1 MEPEPTIQ
9 QTRTRKVTMAATQG
23 DDLLART
30 YHIDGRVTAIEGR
43 MDTFG
48 AQLNRIEGALLN
60 RQSPWNISAIIAL
73 VMMVGALLMGIS
85 GYVDLQLGNLKQT
98 VDRNTEVAD
107 RHQDTLDRLES
118 FRSEMHF
125 EIGKM
130 HKDAENFRSIYDK
143 HDTYHSGLDERL
155 RKVEEK
161 AAAAEVSRRAIG
173 DFAKDMDAYGSRR
186 WIGTDKGEK

>member
-1 MEPEPTIQ
+1 
-9 QTRTRKVTMAATQG
+9 MAATQG

-60 RQSPWNISAIIAL
+60 KSSPWNISAIIAL

-98 VDRNTEVAD
+98 VDRNTEVGD
-107 RHQDTLDRLES
+107 RQQDELDTLET
-118 FRSEMHF
+118 FRSEMHY
-125 EIGKM
+125 EVGKM
-130 HKDAENFRSIYDK
+130 NKDTENFRSLADK
-143 HDTYHSGLDERL
+143 HDGYHTELDARVRDL
-155 RKVEEK
+155 EK
-161 AAAAEVSRRAIG
+161 MAAESVVSRRAIG
-173 DFAKDMDAYGSRR
+173 DYAKELGS
-186 WIGTDKGEK
+186 IVKGDK